1 MVVCLDAG
9 PFWRIYQFHRTG
21 AIKVYYKA
29 KDRWRFFEPLS
40 PAEKKE
46 WKAFEK
52 YLMRLERRLR
62 LKGVKEKFR

>member
-1 MVVCLDAG
+1 M
-9 PFWRIYQFHRTG
+9 
-21 AIKVYYKA
+21 AI
-29 KDRWRFFEPLS
+29 FEPLS